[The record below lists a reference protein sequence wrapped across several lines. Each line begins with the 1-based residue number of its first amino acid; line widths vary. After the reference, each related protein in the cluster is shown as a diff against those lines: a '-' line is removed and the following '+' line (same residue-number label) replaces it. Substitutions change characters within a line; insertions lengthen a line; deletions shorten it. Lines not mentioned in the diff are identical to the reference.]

1 MDLLAH
7 SARGIDEFLLY
18 LLASLVL
25 LAVFIC
31 IYIWITPYKELTL
44 IRQGN
49 VAAAAS
55 LSGTVLGFAIP
66 LAHAVAQSVNI
77 AEMAMW
83 GAIALAVQIF
93 VFFVVTRLLVPGLA
107 RDIPSG
113 RLAPG
118 LLLGTVSLATGIL
131 NAACMTY

>member
-18 LLASLVL
+18 LVAALAL

-49 VAAAAS
+49 VGAAAS

-66 LAHAVAQSVNI
+66 LAHAVAQSVNL

-83 GAIALAVQIF
+83 GAIALAVQLL
-93 VFFVVTRLLVPGLA
+93 VFFVCTRLMPGIT
-107 RDIPSG
+107 RDIAAG
-113 RLAPG
+113 KAAPG
-118 LLLGTVSLATGIL
+118 VFIGSLSLASGIL

>member
-18 LLASLVL
+18 LVAALAL
-25 LAVFIC
+25 LALFIC

-55 LSGTVLGFAIP
+55 LSGTVLGFAI
-66 LAHAVAQSVNI
+66 
-77 AEMAMW
+77 
-83 GAIALAVQIF
+83 ALAVQIF

-107 RDIPSG
+107 RDIPEG
-113 RLAPG
+113 KLAPG
-118 LLLGTVSLATGIL
+118 ILLGTVSLATGIL
-131 NAACMTY
+131 NAACMT